1 MVLTKRW
8 VGGGHGQRDNC
19 GRRSVLVRDGE
30 WIELEVQYANFLL
43 LIEKKNV
50 NIEPQARRSWE
61 TVKRRLIACPAGAP
75 AGGAI
80 VEIEKNA

>member
-43 LIEKKNV
+43 LIEKKD
-50 NIEPQARRSWE
+50 RYS
-61 TVKRRLIACPAGAP
+61 KRYSRY
-75 AGGAI
+75 
-80 VEIEKNA
+80 